1 MREPIIRFEAIGH
14 RGGVNRIRSMH
25 GTPIVATWTD
35 EAEVSI
41 YNIAEAV
48 EELDKP
54 VPTSKK

>member
-1 MREPIIRFEAIGH
+1 
-14 RGGVNRIRSMH
+14 MH